1 MSIKFPPFWERVE
14 FLRAAIGEL
23 FDDFDETVRAVVA
36 DGWPEQMAREGLML
50 HRRTWDVDG
59 LVEALDRELH
69 GYGGV
74 AALSSFS
81 ATRDAH
87 EHIGARIIAPEQIV
101 HLWPSLP
108 GAGVTPVLFGWLLG
122 AAQIVRP
129 SSRGVYFAH
138 RFHKAWHFSSGG
150 RALLSLEFGAPND
163 SWRDVDAIIMSGS
176 DEAIAALRDFIGH
189 GHHRGRPTFL
199 TYGHR
204 VSFGVVVDDGES
216 NLAQIAMALAT
227 DVVLWHQLG
236 CLSARAIVFN
246 GTRERMERFGHL
258 LGEAIEEREKNLGA
272 TTLGEDRLARRVQ
285 ARGVAEFLGHCWGD
299 GLGWVQLT
307 SSPWLGD
314 TVSAHTVTLH
324 HTNNLDELRHV
335 IKVPRHQL
343 QGAALWTKEP
353 GPVRR
358 AWAEELARLGV
369 NRICAPGH
377 MQAPSPSWAHDG
389 WPNAMDF
396 VRICASEI

>member
-14 FLRAAIGEL
+14 FLRGCIDAL
-23 FDDFDETVRAVVA
+23 FEDFDETVRAVVA
-36 DGWPEQMAREGLML
+36 DGWPEEMAREGFAL

-74 AALSSFS
+74 AALERFS
-81 ATRDAH
+81 ATRDGH

-108 GAGVTPVLFGWLLG
+108 GAGITPTLYGWLLG

-138 RFHKAWHFSSGG
+138 HFHKCWHVSSGG
-150 RALLSLEFGAPND
+150 SALLSLEFGSPND
-163 SWRDVDAIIMSGS
+163 TWREIDAVVMSGS
-176 DEAIAALRDFIGH
+176 DDAIKALRDFIGTCT
-189 GHHRGRPTFL
+189 HRGTPTFIA
-199 TYGHR
+199 YGHK
-204 VSFGVVVDDGES
+204 VSFAVVVDDGLGDLSEVAD
-216 NLAQIAMALAT
+216 NVAT
-227 DVVLWHQLG
+227 DIVLWHQLG
-236 CLSARAIVFN
+236 CLSARAVVFN
-246 GTRERMERFGHL
+246 GKRERMERFGHL
-258 LGEAIEEREKNLGA
+258 LGDAIEAKEKSLGA
-272 TTLGEDRLARRVQ
+272 TTIGEDRLARRVQ

-324 HTNNLDELRHV
+324 HTNSLDELRHV

-343 QGAALWTKEP
+343 QGAALWTREP

-369 NRICAPGH
+369 NRLCKPGH
-377 MQAPSPSWAHDG
+377 LQAPSPGWAHDG
-389 WPNAMDF
+389 WPNAMDM
-396 VRICASEI
+396 VRICVSEI